1 VLSDILHENPAE
13 PLAVF
18 VVWFAVLG
26 PDSPSQV
33 DTSLLDDAR
42 TVQYWDSDGEVSAF
56 FSAQADQVGLPTD
69 GLLWDAYLLFDA
81 GVRWEEV
88 PAPML
93 GWGAPVVATIEE
105 LTAQL
110 DSIWSN

>member
-1 VLSDILHENPAE
+1 MLTDILQENPAE
-13 PLAVF
+13 SLAVF

-33 DTSLLDDAR
+33 DTSLLDDVRA
-42 TVQYWDSDGEVSAF
+42 VHYWDSDGEVSAF
-56 FSAQADQVGLPTD
+56 FSAQADQVGLPAD

-81 GVRWEEV
+81 GGRWEEV
-88 PAPML
+88 PAPMVE
-93 GWGAPVVATIEE
+93 WGAPVVSTIEE

-110 DSIWSN
+110 DTIWGN